1 MARQKNRH
9 IGSSVESWL
18 EEEGILQSSTIAA
31 VKAVIAWQITQEMKR
46 KGINKTRMAQRMHT
60 SRAQLN
66 RLLDASCD
74 VTLQM
79 VARAAKVLDKKIVFE
94 LR

>member
-1 MARQKNRH
+1 MARRKNRH
-9 IGSSVESWL
+9 IGSSVESFL
-18 EEEGILQSSTIAA
+18 DEEGILQSSTVAA
-31 VKAVIAWQITQEMKR
+31 VKAVVAWQNTEEMKR
-46 KGINKTRMAQRMHT
+46 KGINKTRMAERMHT

-66 RLLDASCD
+66 RLLDAGCD

-79 VARAAKVLDKKIVFE
+79 MARAAKVLNKKLVVE